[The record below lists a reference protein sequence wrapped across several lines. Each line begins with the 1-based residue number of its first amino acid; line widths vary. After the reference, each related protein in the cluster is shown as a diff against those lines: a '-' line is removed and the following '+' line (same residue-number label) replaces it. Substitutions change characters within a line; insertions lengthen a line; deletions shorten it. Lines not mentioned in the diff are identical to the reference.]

1 MALRLAVFA
10 SGGGTTLQ
18 NLLDRIAAGRLPA
31 TVEAVVAE
39 NASAFALERA
49 KRAGVPAWTVPYSA
63 SNPSAFSERAFEICR
78 ERRVDMA
85 VLAGFLKLLR
95 IPQDFEHRVMNVHP
109 ALIPAF
115 CGKGYYG
122 RRVHQAVLDYGVKLT
137 GCTVHFCDDEYDH
150 GPIILQRG
158 VAVAEGDTAQS
169 LAERVQEAE
178 REALPEAI
186 RLAAEGRIEVVG
198 RRVRIRE

>member
-95 IPQDFEHRVMNVHP
+95 IPRDFEHRVMNVHP

>member
-95 IPQDFEHRVMNVHP
+95 IPRDFEHRVMNVHP

-198 RRVRIRE
+198 RRVRVRE

>member
-10 SGGGTTLQ
+10 SGGGSTLQ

-31 TVEAVVAE
+31 SVEAVVSE
-39 NASAFALERA
+39 NASAYALERA
-49 KRAGVPAWTVPYSA
+49 KRAGVPAWTIPYSA
-63 SNPSAFSERAFEICR
+63 SNPEAFSERAFDVCR
-78 ERRVDMA
+78 KRRVDLVA
-85 VLAGFLKLLR
+85 LGGFLKLLR
-95 IPQDFEHRVMNVHP
+95 IPRDFEHRVMNVHP

-122 RRVHQAVLDYGVKLT
+122 KRVHQAVLDYGVKLT
-137 GCTVHFCDDEYDH
+137 GCTVHYCDDDYDH

-158 VAVAEGDTAQS
+158 VAVDEEDTAES
-169 LAERVQEAE
+169 LAARVQEAE

-198 RRVRIRE
+198 RRVRVRG